1 MSTAKAGSRKNIGGY
16 GKDRNKKE
24 EDKEEVLRTA
34 SASLTQPKRSS
45 KNREPTQGKRIELC
59 DDGLQVKLRNRGRS
73 AS

>member
-1 MSTAKAGSRKNIGGY
+1 MGRIGI
-16 GKDRNKKE
+16 KRE
-24 EDKEEVLRTA
+24 VDKEEMLRTS
-34 SASLTQPKRSS
+34 SASLTQPRRSS